1 MDIFS
6 SVPRVL
12 PSLIHSTLGAGSP
25 PNHKSYLI
33 GLPFFTVRS
42 LIPSPMICGGTVKMG
57 IIHELVDWANFI
69 FTFDSIYH

>member
-42 LIPSPMICGGTVKMG
+42 LIPSPMICGGTVKKG
-57 IIHELVDWANFI
+57 TIYESVDWANFM
-69 FTFDSIYH
+69 FTLDFIYY

>member
-57 IIHELVDWANFI
+57 TINDSVDWANPI
-69 FTFDSIYH
+69 FTLDFIYY